1 VGTGSLPVTE
11 QGLFPAEHRALRELY
26 ALTRQF
32 GGHWARLDDKLDPAP
47 EVLARGVDAS
57 KQLLEELASRTA
69 AYDLHGVP
77 AATGTGAWTSRL
89 RGASDLLLERNQA
102 LRGATL
108 DLQHVITLLAYLAGL
123 AAQRDDLALAEWL
136 REWETRLRAI
146 AGEVQAAVVAEA
158 EDPERAIQPYD
169 GSKLGRAGHKLA
181 VSLGTLGEAIDG
193 HAAKHRS

>member
-123 AAQRDDLALAEWL
+123 AARRDDLALAEWL
-136 REWETRLRAI
+136 SEWESRLRAI